1 MRRRKLLRYTRNL
14 NGMILHSL
22 PQHVFL
28 LYLCDNEVLFIL
40 PDVFCREL
48 FTTVID
54 MLATLIHSTLVSDSQ
69 SEKEENRKHYQNL
82 MKKLKK
88 VSIFL
93 SYCMYC
99 ETRGRC
105 GSHKR

>member
-1 MRRRKLLRYTRNL
+1 MVQLIISN
-14 NGMILHSL
+14 I
-22 PQHVFL
+22 
-28 LYLCDNEVLFIL
+28 
-40 PDVFCREL
+40 CREL

-88 VSIFL
+88 VCNIKIL
-93 SYCMYC
+93 N
-99 ETRGRC
+99 ELL
-105 GSHKR
+105 

>member
-1 MRRRKLLRYTRNL
+1 M
-14 NGMILHSL
+14 
-22 PQHVFL
+22 
-28 LYLCDNEVLFIL
+28 
-40 PDVFCREL
+40 FCREL

-88 VSIFL
+88 VSIFFVNAFTMRL
-93 SYCMYC
+93 MENAVQIKYENTSHLVFIKKACSN
-99 ETRGRC
+99 
-105 GSHKR
+105 GSDWILTSLGMHGFSLGESL